1 MQTFQAVTTQ
11 RLSDEVVAQVQ
22 QMLLEGKLRA
32 GDRLPPE
39 REMARQLGVSRPAL
53 REAFSILETLGLIE
67 RRKGGG
73 AFVRELNPDD
83 VLDKI
88 VSPSTK
94 SDKELFED
102 LLEVREVLE
111 SKALEW
117 AIERGTKQDLDRIG
131 RAVDMLADPEKSA
144 IEADILFH
152 LYISAATRNEILF
165 KLTRN
170 IGDMLRNIRGKTLNQ
185 PGRRDECLAEHHQIL
200 AAIQDGHKLEGIR
213 AMINHIRKVEVI
225 VGDI

>member
-1 MQTFQAVTTQ
+1 MQAFQAITTQ
-11 RLSDEVVAQVQ
+11 RLSDEVVAQIQ
-22 QMLLEGKLRA
+22 QMLLEGKLRM

-39 REMARQLGVSRPAL
+39 REMARQLRVSRSAL
-53 REAFSILETLGLIE
+53 REALSILETLGIIE
-67 RRKGGG
+67 RRKSGG
-73 AFVRELNPDD
+73 AFVRKLNSDD

-117 AIERGTKQDLDRIG
+117 AIERATKQDLNRIE
-131 RAVDMLADPEKSA
+131 RALDMLADPEKSA

-170 IGDMLRNIRGKTLNQ
+170 IGDMLRDIREKTLNQ
-185 PGRRDECLAEHHQIL
+185 PGRREECLIEHHHIL
-200 AAIQDGHKLEGIR
+200 ATIKNGHKVEGIR
-213 AMINHIRKVEVI
+213 AMIDHIHKVEGI
-225 VGDI
+225 VEGI

>member
-11 RLSDEVVAQVQ
+11 RLSDEVVSQIQ
-22 QMLLEGKLRA
+22 QMLIEGKLRM

-39 REMARQLGVSRPAL
+39 REMARQLRVSRPAL
-53 REAFSILETLGLIE
+53 REALSILETLGIIE
-67 RRKGGG
+67 RRKSEG

-111 SKALEW
+111 NKALEW
-117 AIERGTKQDLDRIG
+117 AIERATQKDLNRIQ
-131 RAVDMLADPEKSA
+131 RALDMLANPEKSA

-165 KLTRN
+165 KLTRS
-170 IGDMLRNIRGKTLNQ
+170 IGDMLRDIREKTLNQ
-185 PGRRDECLAEHHQIL
+185 PGRREECLIEHRQIL
-200 AAIQDGHKLEGIR
+200 AAIKDGHKSEGIK
-213 AMINHIRKVEVI
+213 AMTDHIHKVEGI
-225 VGDI
+225 VEDI